1 MARLML
7 IRGLPGSGKSTLAD
21 KLCRMNVWHLYF
33 EADMFFINDQG
44 RYVFDA
50 MKLRQAHNKCFDDT
64 REALSHG
71 YSVIVANT
79 FTTKKELQPYFLLAE
94 SRNITPEVILC
105 QGNYG
110 SIHDVPANTINA
122 MKKRFEYDISDLFTT
137 NK

>member
-33 EADMFFINDQG
+33 EADMFFINDHG

-50 MKLRQAHNKCFDDT
+50 TKLKQAHNKCFEDT

-79 FTTKKELQPYFLLAE
+79 FTTKWELQPYFDLAKL
-94 SRNITPEVILC
+94 RNITPEVILC

-110 SIHDVPANTINA
+110 SIHDVPVDQINA
-122 MKKRFEYDISDLFTT
+122 MKKRFEYDISKLFTAD
-137 NK
+137 K